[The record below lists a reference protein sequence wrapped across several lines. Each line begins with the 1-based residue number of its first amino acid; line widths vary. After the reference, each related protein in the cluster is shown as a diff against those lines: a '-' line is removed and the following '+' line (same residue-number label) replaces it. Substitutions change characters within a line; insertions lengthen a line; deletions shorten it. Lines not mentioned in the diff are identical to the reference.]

1 MSVTVVIKG
10 EDIKAGSNLIMSNN
24 KGRIAPVVAAKV
36 VIDIKLI
43 PTAEAIKGPSPC
55 HQAKGN
61 TTNIINIP
69 KRAPVIAS
77 LTTALIAPRD
87 FNFWVLKPRI
97 TTVEL

>member
-1 MSVTVVIKG
+1 MKG
-10 EDIKAGSNLIMSNN
+10 EDIKAGSSFILSNN

-43 PTAEAIKGPSPC
+43 PTAEAIRGPSPC

-61 TTNIINIP
+61 TTSIMKMP

-77 LTTALIAPRD
+77 LTTALKAPKRLQ
-87 FNFWVLKPRI
+87 FLS
-97 TTVEL
+97 T